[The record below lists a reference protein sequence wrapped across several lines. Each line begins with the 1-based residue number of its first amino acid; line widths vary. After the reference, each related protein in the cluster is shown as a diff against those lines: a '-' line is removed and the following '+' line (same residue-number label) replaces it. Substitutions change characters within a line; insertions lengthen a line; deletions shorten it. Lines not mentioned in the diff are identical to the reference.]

1 MIDMSDDKYL
11 DVLQNI
17 EFNIVEVYRVDRSLL
32 DLDAKEAIDALVR
45 YYRAIEDDRVPPDL
59 SLSEPGGRVFDS
71 VKKVCEWR
79 LGKSPLPGSSEMIE
93 AIPVS
98 ELVGCLRKIQK
109 SIPRWSGQGGRQGY
123 LKFVSQYVK

>member
-1 MIDMSDDKYL
+1 
-11 DVLQNI
+11 
-17 EFNIVEVYRVDRSLL
+17 
-32 DLDAKEAIDALVR
+32 
-45 YYRAIEDDRVPPDL
+45 
-59 SLSEPGGRVFDS
+59 
-71 VKKVCEWR
+71 
-79 LGKSPLPGSSEMIE
+79 MIE